1 VKEIKSLQNN
11 IENKQPSNLE
21 AEQALLGSILVN
33 NDIIDEVSTIVSS
46 SIFYDPAHIKIY
58 EVIESL
64 NNKGMIANPITLK
77 NFFEKDNMLTEVGG
91 TEYLVK
97 LTRFSGSAKQAV
109 DYAKII
115 HEMYLRR
122 ELVQISNQL
131 SDDTLNAN
139 SQEKNAENI
148 IESTE
153 KSLFDLAERG
163 SFSQSFLKFNQ
174 ALDQTIEMATLAMK
188 SDQGI
193 VGVPTGLSDLD
204 EKLGG
209 LHKSDLVIL
218 AGRPGMGKTA
228 LATNIAYHAA
238 QNLLSREEKS
248 SIAFFSLEMSSEQ
261 LSTRILS
268 EQARIKS
275 DDIRRGKVTESE
287 INRYIETSRNIYNLP
302 LYIDETPAIT
312 IATLSNRARRIKRL
326 FGLSLIV
333 VDYIQL
339 MRAPSLSNRN
349 DNRVQE
355 VSEITQGLKAL
366 AKELKVPVLALSQL
380 SRAVES
386 RDDKKPQ
393 LSDLRESGSI
403 EQDAD
408 VVMFVYREAYYLEN
422 KQPKLGSIEYA
433 EWQSKMNDVNGLADI
448 ILGKQRHGPTGTV
461 KVEFEGIYTK
471 FKDLSKN

>member
-1 VKEIKSLQNN
+1 MKEINSVQN
-11 IENKQPSNLE
+11 IQENKQPSNLE
-21 AEQALLGSILVN
+21 AEQALLGSILIN
-33 NDIIDEVSTIVSS
+33 NDIIDEVSSLVSS
-46 SIFYDPAHIKIY
+46 NIFYDPAHIKIY
-58 EVIESL
+58 EVIQNL

-77 NFFEKDNMLTEVGG
+77 NFFEKDNMLDDVGG

-97 LTRFSGSAKQAV
+97 LTRFSGSVKQAI

-122 ELVQISNQL
+122 ELVQISDEL
-131 SDDTLNAN
+131 SSETLNAN
-139 SQEKNAENI
+139 SREQNAENI
-148 IESTE
+148 IENTE

-174 ALDQTIEMATLAMK
+174 ALDQTIEMATLAVQN
-188 SDQGI
+188 DHGI

-218 AGRPGMGKTA
+218 AGRPSMGKTA
-228 LATNIAYHAA
+228 LATNIAYNAA
-238 QNLLSREEKS
+238 QNILKRQEKS

-275 DDIRRGKVTESE
+275 DDIRRGKVTEDE

-339 MRAPSLSNRN
+339 MRSSSNKN
-349 DNRVQE
+349 DGRVQE
-355 VSEITQGLKAL
+355 ISEITQGLKAL
-366 AKELKVPVLALSQL
+366 AKELSVPVLALSQL
-380 SRAVES
+380 SRAVEQ
-386 RDDKKPQ
+386 RDDKQPQ
-393 LSDLRESGSI
+393 LADLRESGSI

-408 VVMFVYREAYYLEN
+408 VVMFVYREEYYLER
-422 KQPKLGSIEYA
+422 KQPKLGSIEHA

>member
-1 VKEIKSLQNN
+1 MEKIKLSDNKLDK
-11 IENKQPSNLE
+11 KQPSNLE

-33 NDIIDEVSTIVSS
+33 NDIVDEVSTI
-46 SIFYDPAHIKIY
+46 INPTTFYDPAHTKIY
-58 EVIESL
+58 EVIEIL

-77 NFFEKDNMLTEVGG
+77 NYFEKDEMLKEVGG

-97 LTRFSGSAKQAV
+97 LTRFSGSTKQAV
-109 DYAKII
+109 DYAKVI

-122 ELVQISNQL
+122 ELVLISDNL
-131 SDDTLNAN
+131 SSDTLNSKDQPA
-139 SQEKNAENI
+139 EKI
-148 IESTE
+148 IENTE

-188 SDQGI
+188 NDKGI
-193 VGVPTGLSDLD
+193 VGVPTGLTDLD

-218 AGRPGMGKTA
+218 AGRPSMGKTA

-238 QNLLSREEKS
+238 QNIMSRQEKS
-248 SIAFFSLEMSSEQ
+248 SVAFFSLEMSSEQ

-275 DDIRRGKVTESE
+275 DDIRRGKVTEEE

-302 LYIDETPAIT
+302 LFIDETPAIT

-326 FGLSLIV
+326 FGVSLLV

-339 MRAPSLSNRN
+339 MRSNLN
-349 DNRVQE
+349 KNEGRVQE
-355 VSEITQGLKAL
+355 ISEITQGLKAL
-366 AKELKVPVLALSQL
+366 AKELNVPILALSQL
-380 SRAVES
+380 SRAVEQ
-386 RDDKKPQ
+386 RDDKQPQ
-393 LSDLRESGSI
+393 LADLRESGSI

-408 VVMFVYREAYYLEN
+408 VVMFVYREAYYLER
-422 KQPKLGSIEYA
+422 KQPKLGSIEHA

-448 ILGKQRHGPTGTV
+448 ILGKQRHGPTGTI

>member
-1 VKEIKSLQNN
+1 VEKIKLTDNN
-11 IENKQPSNLE
+11 LNKKQPSNLE

-33 NDIIDEVSTIVSS
+33 NDIIDEVSTIINPTS
-46 SIFYDPAHIKIY
+46 FYDPAHTKIY
-58 EVIESL
+58 EVIETL

-77 NFFEKDNMLTEVGG
+77 NYFEKDNMLDEVGG

-97 LTRFSGSAKQAV
+97 LTRFSGSTKQAT
-109 DYAKII
+109 DYAKVI

-122 ELVQISNQL
+122 ELVVISDNL
-131 SDDTLNAN
+131 SSETLNAKEQ
-139 SQEKNAENI
+139 SAEKI
-148 IESTE
+148 IEGTE

-188 SDQGI
+188 NDKGI
-193 VGVPTGLSDLD
+193 VGVPTGLTDLD

-209 LHKSDLVIL
+209 LHKSDLVII
-218 AGRPGMGKTA
+218 AGRPSMGKTA
-228 LATNIAYHAA
+228 LATNIAYNAA
-238 QNLLSREEKS
+238 QTILGRQEKS
-248 SIAFFSLEMSSEQ
+248 SVAFFSLEMSSEQ

-268 EQARIKS
+268 EQAKIKS
-275 DDIRRGKVTESE
+275 DDIRRGKVTEQE

-302 LYIDETPAIT
+302 LFIDETPAIT

-326 FGLSLIV
+326 FGVSLIV

-339 MRAPSLSNRN
+339 MRF
-349 DNRVQE
+349 
-355 VSEITQGLKAL
+355 TQGLKAL
-366 AKELKVPVLALSQL
+366 AKELKVPVVALSQL
-380 SRAVES
+380 SRAVEQ
-386 RDDKKPQ
+386 RDEKRPQ

-422 KQPKLGSIEYA
+422 KQPKLGSIEHA

-471 FKDLSKN
+471 FKDLSNN

>member
-1 VKEIKSLQNN
+1 MEKVKLSENSLDK
-11 IENKQPSNLE
+11 KQPSNLE

-33 NDIIDEVSTIVSS
+33 NDIIDEIANIINPTT
-46 SIFYDPAHIKIY
+46 FYDPAHTKIY
-58 EVIESL
+58 EVIETL

-77 NFFEKDNMLTEVGG
+77 NYFEKDNMLNEVGG

-97 LTRFSGSAKQAV
+97 LTRFSGSTKQAI
-109 DYAKII
+109 DYAKVI

-122 ELVQISNQL
+122 ELVLISDNL
-131 SDDTLNAN
+131 SSETLNTKEQSA
-139 SQEKNAENI
+139 EKI

-174 ALDQTIEMATLAMK
+174 ALDQTIETATQAMK
-188 SDQGI
+188 SDKGI
-193 VGVPTGLSDLD
+193 VGVPTGLTDLD

-238 QNLLSREEKS
+238 KNIMSRQEKS

-268 EQARIKS
+268 EQAKIKS
-275 DDIRRGKVTESE
+275 DDIRKGKVTEEE
-287 INRYIETSRNIYNLP
+287 INRYIETSRNIYDLP
-302 LYIDETPAIT
+302 LFIDETPAIT
-312 IATLSNRARRIKRL
+312 IATLCNRARRIKRL
-326 FGLSLIV
+326 FGVSLVV

-339 MRAPSLSNRN
+339 MRAPSSNRS

-380 SRAVES
+380 SRAVEQ
-386 RDDKKPQ
+386 RDEKKPQ

-422 KQPKLGSIEYA
+422 KQPKLGSIEHA

-448 ILGKQRHGPTGTV
+448 ILGKQRHGPTGVV

>member
-1 VKEIKSLQNN
+1 MENIKISNKESNQ
-11 IENKQPSNLE
+11 KQPSNLE

-33 NDIIDEVSTIVSS
+33 NDIIDEVSNIIKPIS
-46 SIFYDPAHIKIY
+46 FFDPAHIKIY
-58 EVIESL
+58 EVIETL

-77 NFFEKDNMLTEVGG
+77 NYFEKDNMLSEVGG

-97 LTRFSGSAKQAV
+97 LTRFSGSTKQAI
-109 DYAKII
+109 DYAKVI

-122 ELVQISNQL
+122 ELVLISDNL
-131 SDDTLNAN
+131 SSETLN
-139 SQEKNAENI
+139 SKEQSAENI
-148 IESTE
+148 IENTE

-163 SFSQSFLKFNQ
+163 SFSQSFIKFNQ
-174 ALDQTIEMATLAMK
+174 ALDQTIEMATQAMK
-188 SDQGI
+188 SDKGI
-193 VGVPTGLSDLD
+193 VGVPTGLTDLD

-218 AGRPGMGKTA
+218 AGRPSMGKTA

-238 QNLLSREEKS
+238 QNIMTRQEKS
-248 SIAFFSLEMSSEQ
+248 SVAFFSLEMSSEQ

-275 DDIRRGKVTESE
+275 DDIRRGKVTEEE

-326 FGLSLIV
+326 FGVSLIV

-339 MRAPSLSNRN
+339 MRSNLSKNEG
-349 DNRVQE
+349 RVQE
-355 VSEITQGLKAL
+355 ISEITQGLKAL
-366 AKELKVPVLALSQL
+366 AKELNVPILALSQL
-380 SRAVES
+380 SRAVEQ
-386 RDDKKPQ
+386 RDDKQPQ
-393 LSDLRESGSI
+393 LADLRESGSI

-408 VVMFVYREAYYLEN
+408 VVMFVYREAYYLER
-422 KQPKLGSIEYA
+422 KQPKLGSIEHA

-448 ILGKQRHGPTGTV
+448 ILGKQRHGPTGTI

-471 FKDLSKN
+471 FKDLRNN

>member
-1 VKEIKSLQNN
+1 MT
-11 IENKQPSNLE
+11 QPTL
-21 AEQALLGSILVN
+21 
-33 NDIIDEVSTIVSS
+33 
-46 SIFYDPAHIKIY
+46 KIY

-77 NFFEKDNMLTEVGG
+77 NFFEKDNMLSEVGG

-97 LTRFSGSAKQAV
+97 LTRFSGSTKQAI

-122 ELVQISNQL
+122 ELVLISNQL
-131 SDDTLNAN
+131 SSETLNAS
-139 SQEKNAENI
+139 SQEQNAEKI

-163 SFSQSFLKFNQ
+163 SFSQSFLKFNH
-174 ALDQTIEMATLAMK
+174 ALDQTIEMATMAMQN
-188 SDQGI
+188 DQGI
-193 VGVPTGLSDLD
+193 VGVPTGLKDLD

-218 AGRPGMGKTA
+218 AGRPSMGKTA
-228 LATNIAYHAA
+228 LATNIAYNAA
-238 QNLLSREEKS
+238 QNILKRQEKS
-248 SIAFFSLEMSSEQ
+248 SVAFFSLEMSSEQ

-275 DDIRRGKVTESE
+275 DDIRRGKVTEEE

-326 FGLSLIV
+326 FGLNLIV

-339 MRAPSLSNRN
+339 MRSNLSKNEG
-349 DNRVQE
+349 RVQE
-355 VSEITQGLKAL
+355 ISEITQGLKAL
-366 AKELKVPVLALSQL
+366 AKELSVPVLALSQL
-380 SRAVES
+380 SRAVEQ
-386 RDDKKPQ
+386 RDDKQPQ
-393 LSDLRESGSI
+393 LADLRESGSI

-408 VVMFVYREAYYLEN
+408 VVMFVYREPYYLER
-422 KQPKLGSIEYA
+422 KQPKLGSIEHA

-448 ILGKQRHGPTGTV
+448 ILGKQRHGPTGTI

-471 FKDLSKN
+471 IQRFKQKLELIFFL

>member
-1 VKEIKSLQNN
+1 MKEINQIKSSVD
-11 IENKQPSNLE
+11 NKQPSNIE
-21 AEQALLGSILVN
+21 AEQSLLGSILVN
-33 NDIIDEVSTIVSS
+33 NDIIDEIASIISSTT
-46 SIFYDPAHIKIY
+46 FYDPAHVKIY

-77 NFFEKDNMLTEVGG
+77 NFFEKDNMLNEVGG

-97 LTRFSGSAKQAV
+97 LTRFSGSTKQAI

-122 ELVQISNQL
+122 ELVSISEKL
-131 SDDTLNAN
+131 SYDTINAN
-139 SQEKNAENI
+139 TEEQNAESI

-153 KSLFDLAERG
+153 RSLFNLAERG
-163 SFSQSFLKFNQ
+163 SFSQSFIEFKK
-174 ALDQTIEMATLAMK
+174 AVDKTIEMATLAMQ
-188 SDQGI
+188 SDRGI

-209 LHKSDLVIL
+209 LHKSDLIIL
-218 AGRPGMGKTA
+218 AGRPSMGKTA
-228 LATNIAYHAA
+228 LATNIAYNAA
-238 QNLLSREEKS
+238 QNILSRQEKS
-248 SIAFFSLEMSSEQ
+248 SVAFFSLEMSSEQ

-275 DDIRRGKVTESE
+275 DSIRQGKVTEEE

-302 LYIDETPAIT
+302 LFIDETPAIT

-326 FGLSLIV
+326 NGLSLIV

-339 MRAPSLSNRN
+339 MRSSSNRN
-349 DNRVQE
+349 DGRVQE
-355 VSEITQGLKAL
+355 ISEITQGLKAI
-366 AKELKVPVLALSQL
+366 AKELSVPVLALSQL
-380 SRAVES
+380 SRAVEQ
-386 RDDKKPQ
+386 RDDKLPQ
-393 LSDLRESGSI
+393 LADLRESGSI

-408 VVMFVYREAYYLEN
+408 VVMFVYREAYYLER
-422 KQPKLGSIEYA
+422 KQPKLGSIEHA

-448 ILGKQRHGPTGTV
+448 ILGKQRHGPTGAV

-471 FKDLSKN
+471 FKDLRKN

>member
-1 VKEIKSLQNN
+1 VEKVKLSENSLDK
-11 IENKQPSNLE
+11 KQPSNLE

-33 NDIIDEVSTIVSS
+33 NDIIDEIANIINPTT
-46 SIFYDPAHIKIY
+46 FYDPAHTKIY
-58 EVIESL
+58 EVIETL

-77 NFFEKDNMLTEVGG
+77 NYFEKDNMLNEVGG

-97 LTRFSGSAKQAV
+97 LTRFSGSTKQAI
-109 DYAKII
+109 DYAKVI

-122 ELVQISNQL
+122 ELVLISDNL
-131 SDDTLNAN
+131 SSETLNTKEQSA
-139 SQEKNAENI
+139 EKI

-174 ALDQTIEMATLAMK
+174 ALDQTIETATQAMK
-188 SDQGI
+188 SDKGI
-193 VGVPTGLSDLD
+193 VGVPTGLTDLD

-238 QNLLSREEKS
+238 KNIMSRQEKS

-268 EQARIKS
+268 EQAKIKS
-275 DDIRRGKVTESE
+275 DDIRKGKVTEEE
-287 INRYIETSRNIYNLP
+287 INRYIETSRNIYDLP
-302 LYIDETPAIT
+302 LFIDETPAIT
-312 IATLSNRARRIKRL
+312 IATLCNRARRIKRL
-326 FGLSLIV
+326 FGVSLVV

-339 MRAPSLSNRN
+339 MRAPSSNRS

-380 SRAVES
+380 SRAVEQ
-386 RDDKKPQ
+386 RDEKKPQ

-422 KQPKLGSIEYA
+422 KQPKLGSIEHA

-448 ILGKQRHGPTGTV
+448 ILGKQRHGPTGVV

>member
-1 VKEIKSLQNN
+1 VENIKISNKESNQ
-11 IENKQPSNLE
+11 KQPSNLE

-33 NDIIDEVSTIVSS
+33 NDIIDEVSNIIKPIS
-46 SIFYDPAHIKIY
+46 FFDPAHIKIY
-58 EVIESL
+58 EVIETL

-77 NFFEKDNMLTEVGG
+77 NYFEKDNMLSEVGG

-97 LTRFSGSAKQAV
+97 LTRFSGSTKQAI
-109 DYAKII
+109 DYAKVI

-122 ELVQISNQL
+122 ELVLISDNL
-131 SDDTLNAN
+131 SSETLN
-139 SQEKNAENI
+139 SKEQSAENI
-148 IESTE
+148 IENTE

-163 SFSQSFLKFNQ
+163 SFSQSFIKFNQ
-174 ALDQTIEMATLAMK
+174 ALDQTIEMATQAMK
-188 SDQGI
+188 SDKGI
-193 VGVPTGLSDLD
+193 VGVPTGLTDLD

-218 AGRPGMGKTA
+218 AGRPSMGKTA

-238 QNLLSREEKS
+238 QNIMTRQEKS
-248 SIAFFSLEMSSEQ
+248 SVAFFSLEMSSEQ

-275 DDIRRGKVTESE
+275 DDIRRGKVTEEE
-287 INRYIETSRNIYNLP
+287 INRYIETSRNIYTLP
-302 LYIDETPAIT
+302 LFIDETPAIT

-326 FGLSLIV
+326 FGVSLIV

-339 MRAPSLSNRN
+339 MRSNLSKNEG
-349 DNRVQE
+349 RVQE
-355 VSEITQGLKAL
+355 ISEITQGLKAL
-366 AKELKVPVLALSQL
+366 AKELNVPILALSQL
-380 SRAVES
+380 SRAVEQ
-386 RDDKKPQ
+386 RDDKQPQ
-393 LSDLRESGSI
+393 LADLRESGSI

-408 VVMFVYREAYYLEN
+408 VVMFVYREAYYLER
-422 KQPKLGSIEYA
+422 KQPKLGSIEHA

-448 ILGKQRHGPTGTV
+448 ILGKQRHGPTGTI

-471 FKDLSKN
+471 FKDLRNN

>member
-1 VKEIKSLQNN
+1 MEKIKLSDNN
-11 IENKQPSNLE
+11 INKKQPSNLE

-33 NDIIDEVSTIVSS
+33 NDIIDEIANIINPTT
-46 SIFYDPAHIKIY
+46 FYDPAHTKIY
-58 EVIESL
+58 EVIETL

-77 NFFEKDNMLTEVGG
+77 NYFEKDNMLNEVGG

-97 LTRFSGSAKQAV
+97 LTRFSSSTKQAI
-109 DYAKII
+109 DYAKVI

-122 ELVQISNQL
+122 ELVLISDNL
-131 SDDTLNAN
+131 SSETLNAKEQ
-139 SQEKNAENI
+139 SAEKI
-148 IESTE
+148 TE

-174 ALDQTIEMATLAMK
+174 ALDQTIETATQAMK
-188 SDQGI
+188 SDKGI

-238 QNLLSREEKS
+238 KNIMSRQEKS

-268 EQARIKS
+268 EQAKIKS
-275 DDIRRGKVTESE
+275 DDIRKGKVTEEE
-287 INRYIETSRNIYNLP
+287 INRYIETSRNIYDLP
-302 LYIDETPAIT
+302 LFIDETPAIT
-312 IATLSNRARRIKRL
+312 IATLCNRARRIKRL
-326 FGLSLIV
+326 FGVSLIV

-339 MRAPSLSNRN
+339 MRAPSSNRN

-380 SRAVES
+380 SRAVEQ
-386 RDDKKPQ
+386 RDEKKPQ

-422 KQPKLGSIEYA
+422 KQPKLGSIEHA

-448 ILGKQRHGPTGTV
+448 ILGKQRHGPTGVV